1 MNEKL
6 KFTVLD
12 GGLHRRA
19 LVFDYLLKFVSHP
32 TKANE
37 RKAMSEEMTKNP
49 KWIQDQLAGFIVLL
63 NACHK
68 TFFVDDKGTGLG
80 HIPQRVIDATEE
92 LMHDEAKTQVKA
104 FIEENYKCTASPQ
117 GGEPRATFMTYMK
130 TGMAEL
136 LKEMKNDTFTKI
148 IHALVEFKNSKAGRD
163 KTQDRESGMWLKRK
177 GTDGAAIDE
186 A

>member
-19 LVFDYLLKFVSHP
+19 LVFDYLLKFVSRP
-32 TKANE
+32 TKAFE

-49 KWIQDQLAGFIVLL
+49 KWIEAQLAGFIVLL

-68 TFFVDDKGTGLG
+68 AFFVDDKGTGLG

-92 LMHDEAKTQVKA
+92 LMHDEAKTQMQA
-104 FIEENYKCTASPQ
+104 LIEQNYSRTGSPQ
-117 GGEPRATFMTYMK
+117 GAEPRATFVTFIKM
-130 TGMAEL
+130 GMGEVV
-136 LKEMKNDTFTKI
+136 KEMKSDMFMKI
-148 IHALVEFKNSKAGRD
+148 VHALVEFKNSKAGRD
-163 KTQDRESGMWLKRK
+163 KTQERESGMWLKRK
-177 GTDGAAIDE
+177 SAGEHVDVV
-186 A
+186 